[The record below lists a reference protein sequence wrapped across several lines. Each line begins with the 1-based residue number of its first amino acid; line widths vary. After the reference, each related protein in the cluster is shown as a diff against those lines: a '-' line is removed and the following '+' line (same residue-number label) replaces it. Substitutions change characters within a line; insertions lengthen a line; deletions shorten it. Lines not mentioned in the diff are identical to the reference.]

1 MMHEVTHEN
10 AMAFLDLLKENM
22 REWSYDD
29 YEPEIEYIQE
39 ILWRYEDMS
48 NS

>member
-1 MMHEVTHEN
+1 MRDVTYED
-10 AMAFLDLLKENM
+10 AMEFLHLLKENM

-39 ILWRYEDMS
+39 MLWRYEDMR